1 MFESEPIRRFRCS
14 MRERERERERERK
27 SQKKVFKLTMKDTAN
42 IPIGEQ
48 SRERAK

>member
-14 MRERERERERERK
+14 MRERERERK
-27 SQKKVFKLTMKDTAN
+27 SQKKVYKLTMKDTAN